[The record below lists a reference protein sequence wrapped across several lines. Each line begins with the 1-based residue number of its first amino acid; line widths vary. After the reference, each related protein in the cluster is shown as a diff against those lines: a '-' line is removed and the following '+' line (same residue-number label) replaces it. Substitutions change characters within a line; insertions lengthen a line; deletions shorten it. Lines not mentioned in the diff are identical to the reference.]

1 MENKKNYYENDSR
14 DMRNFNPR
22 FNDLYQDYSDSQ
34 HDNHTFNLNGII
46 YVHNHNGGEPIPVG
60 KVKSQAASRS
70 TAKPNHSPSQR
81 ERNRMDLAGANRSAA
96 STATAQR
103 GNTARSVRPK
113 AKPPV
118 SGYTGTGRGQGV
130 RNGWNQNKGKSST
143 RATRGFIVGFVV
155 LFIFAMIV
163 PMVVALTDFD
173 KDNDFF
179 EEDGDA
185 YEDVYE
191 DPEILERESQ
201 PLAEPIT
208 EEGVVYIM
216 GEYIQIGATAD
227 TLWESYD
234 TPRYEPQ
241 EPVQPGENYYVT
253 LDLGEKYGVAAII
266 LKNISGE
273 ATQDVNKFII
283 TDVSANYY
291 TEWGEDFDSTRTE
304 TDCEIIGGITIGMDY
319 TEALWALS
327 EVCDNPDML
336 NASEGNRGH
345 LVGYSEKYYYSITI
359 VDEEVST
366 ISVTLKD
373 TESEQ

>member
-1 MENKKNYYENDSR
+1 MDNKKNYYENDSR

-46 YVHNHNGGEPIPVG
+46 YVHNHHGGEPIPVG
-60 KVKSQAASRS
+60 KVKSPVTSRS
-70 TAKPNHSPSQR
+70 TAKPNRSPSQR
-81 ERNRMDLAGANRSAA
+81 ERNRTDLAGANRSTA

-103 GNTARSVRPK
+103 GYTAGTVRPK

-118 SGYTGTGRGQGV
+118 PGYIGTGRGQGI
-130 RNGWNQNKGKSST
+130 NKAT
-143 RATRGFIVGFVV
+143 RGLIGVTRGFIVGFAV

-163 PMVVALTDFD
+163 PVVVALTDS
-173 KDNDFF
+173 DNDTDFF
-179 EEDGDA
+179 EEDGDG

-191 DPEILERESQ
+191 DPEILERENE

-216 GEYIQIGATAD
+216 GGYIQIGATAD

-234 TPRYEPQ
+234 TPKYEPQ

-253 LDLGEKYGVAAII
+253 LELGEKHGVASIV
-266 LKNISGE
+266 LKNMSDT
-273 ATQDVNKFII
+273 ATQDINKFVI
-283 TDVSANYY
+283 TDVSADYY

-319 TEALWALS
+319 TDALWALS

-336 NASEGNRGH
+336 NASEGNRGR
-345 LVGYSEKYYYSITI
+345 LVGYSEKYYYNITI

-366 ISVTLKD
+366 ISVSLRD
-373 TESEQ
+373 TEQ